1 MDFLVHILSLIQL
14 FFLVLLSNLQSDL
27 TMTDYVSQVLNLK
40 VEDPTKGVLPCGSTW
55 QPISLSLKLTSM
67 KNIM

>member
-40 VEDPTKGVLPCGSTW
+40 VEDRTKGVLPCGSTW